1 MNDALIDE
9 VARIA
14 SGMSPEQWAGMS
26 DPWRDLRRRQ
36 AAPLVE
42 QVQAVIEANVA
53 MLVERVRAATVAKP
67 SIGAFM
73 LIDGDDDP
81 ELAAAVQARID
92 RAREAGG
99 L

>member
-53 MLVERVRAATVAKP
+53 MLVERVRAANVAKP
-67 SIGAFM
+67 SAGAFVF
-73 LIDGDDDP
+73 IDHDDP
-81 ELAAAVQARID
+81 AVSAAVKTLVDHAR
-92 RAREAGG
+92 AAGG